1 MGGDSFLPFVA
12 SYLSASSLFS
22 YTFLFSSSIHPST
35 FLLRGRGEGRRAA
48 GGQRE
53 GQDSPSSS
61 HLVDDDDDDVGERKE
76 N

>member
-12 SYLSASSLFS
+12 SYLSASSLFLLYLS
-22 YTFLFSSSIHPST
+22 FLFIHPS
-35 FLLRGRGEGRRAA
+35 FNLPPPGSGRGSA

-53 GQDSPSSS
+53 EQDSPSSS
-61 HLVDDDDDDVGERKE
+61 HLVDDDDDDDDGERKE